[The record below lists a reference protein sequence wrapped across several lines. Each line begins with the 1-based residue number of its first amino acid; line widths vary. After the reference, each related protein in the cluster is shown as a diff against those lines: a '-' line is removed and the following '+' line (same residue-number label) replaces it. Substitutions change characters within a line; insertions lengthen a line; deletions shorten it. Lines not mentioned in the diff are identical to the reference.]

1 MLRTGIVSLASYIP
15 ATRIRAAEIAKFWG
29 GGGSGEHA
37 VCGSDEDVVTMAV
50 AAAEKLLQRS
60 GIAASAIDLLCLATV
75 SGPYAEQPASNVVA
89 LAIGAREDVLTAD
102 HGGSPRAATTA
113 LLDCLGAIESGRA
126 RLGLVICSD
135 YRIAEPGS
143 ELERTLGAGAV
154 ALLVGQE
161 GVSVGIEETTNVTD
175 LFVDRWREDGGEF
188 VKEYDPRFH
197 RQHGFGDLVGRAVV
211 GVCEKAKLSLGDA
224 ARVVMAQPHRGYLD
238 CAKALKINSDQLGGT
253 DVLKRFGDLGTA
265 SAFMALGQLEGTH
278 ADDRVIL
285 VNYGAGGADAFVLRK
300 LKPGR
305 LEAADETAAKYLTY
319 DQLVKNNQLMRKEYV
334 IPPLSVPPIS
344 PYLWRS
350 RRELLQLVGGK
361 CRACGT
367 VNFPQSLR
375 KICIKCGGVK
385 FTEVKLSRTGK
396 IHTFCVN
403 HYMPDGFDVPLPF
416 IVADMDDGSRYA
428 SLGSG
433 VDSHAIQIGD
443 SVRLE
448 LRKYSAERGVST
460 YGYKFVPDV

>member
-1 MLRTGIVSLASYIP
+1 MFRTGIVSLASYIP
-15 ATRIRAAEIAKFWG
+15 STRIRGAEIAKFWG
-29 GGGSGEHA
+29 GGGNGEHA
-37 VCGSDEDVVTMAV
+37 VCGSDEDAVTMAV
-50 AAAEKLLQRS
+50 AAAERLLKHA
-60 GIAASAIDLLCLATV
+60 GIAASAIDFICLATI
-75 SGPYAEQPASNVVA
+75 SGPYVEQSASNVVA
-89 LAIGAREDVLTAD
+89 LALGAREDVLTAD

-113 LLDCLGAIESGRA
+113 LLDCLGAVESGRA

-143 ELERTLGAGAV
+143 ELEKILGAGAV

-161 GVSVGIEETTNVTD
+161 HLAIAIEATANVTD

-188 VKEYDPRFH
+188 VKEYDLRFH
-197 RQHGFGDLVGRAVV
+197 RQHGFGDAVSRAVSS
-211 GVCEKAKLSLGDA
+211 VCEKAKLSLGDA

-238 CAKALKINSDQLGGT
+238 CAKALKINSDQLAGT
-253 DVLKRFGDLGTA
+253 DVIKKFGDLGTA
-265 SAFMALGQLEGTH
+265 SALIALGQLEGTRV
-278 ADDRVIL
+278 DDRVVL
-285 VNYGAGGADAFVLRK
+285 VNYGAGSADAFVLRI

-305 LEAADETAAKYLTY
+305 LETADNAKAEYLTY
-319 DQLVKNNQLMRKEYV
+319 EQLIKNKQLLRKEYV

-350 RRELLQLVGGK
+350 RKEMLQLVGGK
-361 CRACGT
+361 CCQCGA

-375 KICIKCGGVK
+375 KICIKCGGVE
-385 FTEVKLSRTGK
+385 FSEVKLSRTGK
-396 IHTFCVN
+396 IHTYCVN

-416 IVADMDDGSRYA
+416 IIADMDDGSRYA

-433 VDSHAIQIGD
+433 VDSKAIQIGD